1 MLQALDDQVSIQY
14 NRTKGENMTWREL
27 KNLINKKA
35 REDKSFLDNAINI
48 YNFEDGEEY
57 EVDITELSCSDEEI
71 SEDSQTNWVTYLSIN
86 HEKEEGIEN
95 ETETKETSID

>member
-1 MLQALDDQVSIQY
+1 
-14 NRTKGENMTWREL
+14 MTWREL

-35 REDKSFLDNAINI
+35 REDKSFLDNIVNI
-48 YNFEDGEEY
+48 YNFQDGEEH
-57 EVDITELSCSDEEI
+57 EVDVTELSCGNEEI

-95 ETETKETSID
+95 ETETKETSVD